1 MQCLVARK
9 LQFEAPKKGE
19 ETMRKSSIAL
29 LAAIVATGALALG
42 AGTAGATSGAHFF
55 SATASVADNGALS
68 VVWDEAGVGQQQ
80 VNYTLSASASATY
93 ACINGGGNHP
103 KASNKE
109 TVQGSVGATGT
120 FNPTNGRVHG
130 SFTAGPLSQG
140 SFTCPSGQTLVL
152 ACVSYTDIVLTDTTN
167 GVTADI
173 ADTSRTFVNV
183 AGC

>member
-1 MQCLVARK
+1 
-9 LQFEAPKKGE
+9 
-19 ETMRKSSIAL
+19 MRKSLIAL
-29 LAAIVATGALALG
+29 LAATAAIAALAFG
-42 AGTAGATSGAHFF
+42 VGTATATSGAHFF
-55 SATASVADNGALS
+55 SATGSVADNGALS

-109 TVQGSVGATGT
+109 TVQGSVGTSGT

-130 SFTAGPLSQG
+130 SLTAGPLSKG

-152 ACVSYTDIVLTDTTN
+152 ACVSYTNIVLTDTTN
-167 GVTADI
+167 NVSIDI
-173 ADTSRTFVNV
+173 ADTSRTFVAV